1 MQRDGLLPF
10 SIIADESSALIW
22 RNGFLLRY
30 FRCDNFATKQKRN
43 HMDPRINTPFLI
55 SGYESP
61 DGYLV
66 YDRFFGQWLN
76 ANC

>member
-1 MQRDGLLPF
+1 
-10 SIIADESSALIW
+10 
-22 RNGFLLRY
+22 
-30 FRCDNFATKQKRN
+30 
-43 HMDPRINTPFLI
+43 MDPRINTPFLI